1 MSLRAR
7 RLDDRIRKLC
17 TEAIAAED
25 SAGVKSILHDLQSA
39 IHQCTQR
46 LRNRA
51 TAILTGHNLPPE
63 RRKNSRDRRKAAA
76 P

>member
-1 MSLRAR
+1 MSLRAP
-7 RLDDRIRKLC
+7 RLGVRILNLR

-25 SAGVKSILHDLQSA
+25 SAGVKSILHDSQSA

-51 TAILTGHNLPPE
+51 TAILTGRNVPPE
-63 RRKNSRDRRKAAA
+63 RRKNSHDGRKAAT